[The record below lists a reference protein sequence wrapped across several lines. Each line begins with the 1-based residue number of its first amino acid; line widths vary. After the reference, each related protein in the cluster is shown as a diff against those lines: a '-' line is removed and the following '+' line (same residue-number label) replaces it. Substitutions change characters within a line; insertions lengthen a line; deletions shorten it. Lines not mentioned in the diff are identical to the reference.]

1 MELEFYAAP
10 PSAKL
15 APFIEIIWAVR
26 GATDYTCEAVP
37 PNGAIELM
45 INFGPTQKVLAYGD
59 RAVDQDFQRFWLAGV
74 QERSLTIAS
83 PHGCDHM
90 SIRFKPG
97 GAHAFFELPI
107 FETSNQVIDLDLLIG
122 ASAAAELYERLLAA
136 TSHQQRCLII
146 EQWLLARRYAVHPY
160 YATTRRAIDLLQSSG
175 FRVSV
180 SELCYRLGLS
190 NRHLIEQFRR
200 VVGVTPKSLSRIARF
215 NSVVRSIRNDDDP
228 DWPALAYRFNFADQ
242 AHLVREFKHFSGVTP
257 MEFVAARS
265 PDHAHVIVDNGY

>member
-1 MELEFYAAP
+1 
-10 PSAKL
+10 
-15 APFIEIIWAVR
+15 
-26 GATDYTCEAVP
+26 
-37 PNGAIELM
+37 
-45 INFGPTQKVLAYGD
+45 
-59 RAVDQDFQRFWLAGV
+59 
-74 QERSLTIAS
+74 
-83 PHGCDHM
+83 M

-122 ASAAAELYERLLAA
+122 AAAAAELYERLLAA
-136 TSHQQRCLII
+136 ASHKQRCMIL
-146 EQWLLARRYAVHPY
+146 EHWLLSRRYAVHPY

-215 NSVVRSIRNDDDP
+215 NSVVRSIRRNDDP
-228 DWPALAYRFNFADQ
+228 DWAALAYRFNFSDQ
-242 AHLVREFKHFSGVTP
+242 AHLVREFKHFAGVTP
-257 MEFVAARS
+257 MEFVGARS
-265 PDHAHVIVDNGY
+265 PDHAHVIVENGY